1 MLFIKHGQPD
11 WGSRFFFCT
20 SLFPCRNLVRCQL
33 SHLVPVFKKKRSF
46 NFEGSQLA
54 RLPKHL
60 WLKVYHMFRAFFL
73 SVTAMSPRPKHVW
86 LPGYMRADC
95 VDLFLVSYLRPAIV
109 CLTWLLAF
117 STSHYHSFKAYER
130 LKRCTR
136 LFGINTMLLCVER
149 S

>member
-1 MLFIKHGQPD
+1 
-11 WGSRFFFCT
+11 
-20 SLFPCRNLVRCQL
+20 
-33 SHLVPVFKKKRSF
+33 
-46 NFEGSQLA
+46 
-54 RLPKHL
+54 
-60 WLKVYHMFRAFFL
+60 
-73 SVTAMSPRPKHVW
+73 MSPRPKHVW

-149 S
+149 SLTGAETVPIMNFIFFVFQIFSSKILLFVQQLVENRLLRRGGMFGLKRSNISLSFHSAFCSRRGYLLN